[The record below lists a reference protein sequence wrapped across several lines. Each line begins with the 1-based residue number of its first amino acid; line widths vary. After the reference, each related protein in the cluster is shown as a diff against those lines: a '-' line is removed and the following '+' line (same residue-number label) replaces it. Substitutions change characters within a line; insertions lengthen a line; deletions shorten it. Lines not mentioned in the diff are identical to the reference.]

1 MCLGGLRASVCV
13 CVCVGDVSGWSKSKS
28 SVPDPLGKA
37 RSASLRREASPYQSP
52 RRSSPPSGRPSPP
65 AGGAHEQHSAMI
77 QLQIPGLPPELQ
89 GVSVKELV
97 KAIGIIIVL
106 LSALDARSEADIV
119 KEYSSEYSDSAFK
132 IEDTI
137 VSRR

>member
-1 MCLGGLRASVCV
+1 MCL
-13 CVCVGDVSGWSKSKS
+13 CVGDVSGWSKSKS

-52 RRSSPPSGRPSPP
+52 RRSSPAGRSSPPAGRPSPP
-65 AGGAHEQHSAMI
+65 AGSAHDQHSAMI

-97 KAIGIIIVL
+97 KAIGCYHHSLIICT
-106 LSALDARSEADIV
+106 R
-119 KEYSSEYSDSAFK
+119 Y
-132 IEDTI
+132 T
-137 VSRR
+137 

>member
-1 MCLGGLRASVCV
+1 MV
-13 CVCVGDVSGWSKSKS
+13 CVCVGDVSAWSKSKS

-52 RRSSPPSGRPSPP
+52 RRSSPADSRQSPP
-65 AGGAHEQHSAMI
+65 DSRPHEQHSAMI

-97 KAIGIIIVL
+97 KAIGISTL
-106 LSALDARSEADIV
+106 LIPRCASTNSLSLIH
-119 KEYSSEYSDSAFK
+119 
-132 IEDTI
+132 I
-137 VSRR
+137 